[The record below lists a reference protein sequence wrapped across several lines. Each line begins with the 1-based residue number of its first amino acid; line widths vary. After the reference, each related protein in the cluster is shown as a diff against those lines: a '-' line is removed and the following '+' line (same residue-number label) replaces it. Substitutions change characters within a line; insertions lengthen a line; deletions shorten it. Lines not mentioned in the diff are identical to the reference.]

1 MNKKLIQRWL
11 IQLSLDA
18 ALWALIILGFI
29 MQINDYL
36 TNVAFFVF
44 GLISLIAVIVFLMA
58 STELVDIKEGKK
70 SHEEL
75 KILVRRHNLRLFQY
89 GLYSILAESV
99 VIASAG
105 YFFLAILYLVTS
117 IFTAGLFAL
126 INAEATK
133 QLERDD

>member
-1 MNKKLIQRWL
+1 
-11 IQLSLDA
+11 
-18 ALWALIILGFI
+18 
-29 MQINDYL
+29 MQINDHL

-44 GLISLIAVIVFLMA
+44 GLISLIAIIVFLMA

-75 KILVRRHNLRLFQY
+75 KILVHRYNLRLFQY
-89 GLYSILAESV
+89 GLYSTLAESV

-117 IFTAGLFAL
+117 IFAAGLFAL

-133 QLERDD
+133 QLELN